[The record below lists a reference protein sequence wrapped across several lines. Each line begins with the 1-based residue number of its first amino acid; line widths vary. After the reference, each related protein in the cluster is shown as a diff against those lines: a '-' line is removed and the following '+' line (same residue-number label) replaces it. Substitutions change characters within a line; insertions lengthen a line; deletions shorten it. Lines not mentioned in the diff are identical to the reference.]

1 MELFAQCVNG
11 ICMVEYISN
20 KGGKKIMTNREW
32 LRSLTDEELADFF
45 IDDKRS
51 LNGGICNICAHD
63 CYCMYDEKLKCNNG
77 IAIWLKQEYTGVCDY
92 D

>member
-1 MELFAQCVNG
+1 MQSVKA
-11 ICMVEYISN
+11 ICAVEYTVV

-45 IDDKRS
+45 IDDRRS
-51 LNGGICNICAHD
+51 LDGGICNICAHD
-63 CYCMYDEKLKCNNG
+63 VNCMYDKTLKCNSG
-77 IAIWLKQEYTGVCDY
+77 IATWLKQEYTGVSDY

>member
-77 IAIWLKQEYTGVCDY
+77 IEIWLKQEYTGVCDY